1 MDMDMDKYMDKER
14 GAGGNKA
21 YRFFRN
27 HNAGFIP
34 DNSKDIK
41 PRKARF
47 LTYTKKCDK
56 ERNDTAPLCHL
67 SFGLCH
73 FYRIAGISIQ
83 KGIETR

>member
-1 MDMDMDKYMDKER
+1 MDMDKYMDKER

-34 DNSKDIK
+34 DNSKDIR

-56 ERNDTAPLCHL
+56 ERNDTAPLCRL
-67 SFGLCH
+67 SFDLSALNYFG
-73 FYRIAGISIQ
+73 GTSIQ
-83 KGIETR
+83 LEEETR